1 MVEQNGYKHTKNKK
15 FYVSRFM
22 KRVDEFKYYF
32 YKRNYF
38 KFYLQFFLFFLNK
51 LIITN
56 LKSLFKIENK
66 ILLKILEIIIYQ
78 NKGFNYLLK
87 LKVIIFKINSRVNFN
102 FKEN

>member
-1 MVEQNGYKHTKNKK
+1 
-15 FYVSRFM
+15 M

-38 KFYLQFFLFFLNK
+38 KFNLQLFLFFLNK

-78 NKGFNYLLK
+78 NEYFHYSLK
-87 LKVIIFKINSRVNFN
+87 FKVIILR
-102 FKEN
+102 